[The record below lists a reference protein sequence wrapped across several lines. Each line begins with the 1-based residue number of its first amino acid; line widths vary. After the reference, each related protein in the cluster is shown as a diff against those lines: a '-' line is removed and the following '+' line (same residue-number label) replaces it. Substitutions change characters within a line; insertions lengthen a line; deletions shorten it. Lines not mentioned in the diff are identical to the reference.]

1 MRLLLSAYQCG
12 PGMGSVS
19 QIGWEWYSRLAKRV
33 PLTLFTHTR
42 NRVALTGAGAPLPGT
57 EIRYIDT
64 EWFAGP
70 LYKLASRLF
79 PRSEHSVFL
88 VSSFDFYPFDWAV
101 LRAAR
106 PMRSRFD
113 IVHAATPVS
122 PVALTRL
129 HKLGLPTVLGPWN
142 GGLSSPKNFPEL
154 MTQDSGWVYRIRD
167 VARIFDKLG
176 GCTSH
181 AARILVANETT
192 REAVPAA
199 ARSRCEMVLENGVDL
214 DLFQPSEWP
223 DAPSA
228 GRPLKALFVGRLI
241 PFKGVNFLVEAVR
254 RLQGELPVEVTIVGD
269 GPMRD
274 EWPRLAQ
281 AAGVSSNFHFLGARP
296 LPAVAQLLRES
307 HVFCL
312 PSARESGGAVL
323 LEAMAAARPI
333 IAVAYGGP
341 AVVTDESVGRAL
353 PPDGPEAV
361 TAGLVEA
368 FRDIV
373 RNPQAWRAR
382 GLEGRRRAEAEYS
395 WDAKIEAAMRLYQ
408 SLMRP
413 E

>member
-1 MRLLLSAYQCG
+1 MRVLLSAYQCG

-19 QIGWEWYSRLAKRV
+19 QIGWEWYSRLAKKV
-33 PLTLFTHTR
+33 PLALFTHSR
-42 NRVALTGAGAPLPGT
+42 NRAALTKAGAPLPGT
-57 EIRYIDT
+57 EVHYIDT

-70 LYKLASRLF
+70 LYRLATWLF

-106 PMRSRFD
+106 RMGARFD
-113 IVHAATPVS
+113 IVHAVTPVS

-154 MTQDSGWVYRIRD
+154 MSQDSGWVYRIRE

-181 AARILVANETT
+181 AARILVANQTT
-192 REAVPAA
+192 LEAVPEA
-199 ARSRCEMVLENGVDL
+199 ARSKCELVLENSVDL

-223 DAPSA
+223 EAPSST
-228 GRPLKALFVGRLI
+228 RPLKILFVGRLI
-241 PFKGVNFLVEAVR
+241 PFKAVNFLIEAVR
-254 RLQGELPVEVTIVGD
+254 RLRGEFPIQVTIAGD
-269 GPMRD
+269 GPMLG
-274 EWPRLAQ
+274 EWRRLAE
-281 AAGVSSNFHFLGARP
+281 SSRVASSFQFVGAKS
-296 LPAVAQLLRES
+296 LAEVARLHHES

-312 PSARESGGAVL
+312 TSARESGGAVL

-341 AVVTDESVGRAL
+341 AVVTDDSVGRAL

-361 TAGLVEA
+361 TAALVDA
-368 FRDIV
+368 LRDVV
-373 RNPQAWRAR
+373 RNPKAWRDR
-382 GLEGRRRAEAEYS
+382 GLEGRRRAEAEYC
-395 WDAKIEAAMRLYQ
+395 WDAKIDAAIRLYE
-408 SLMRP
+408 SLARSK
-413 E
+413 